1 MKVLTAN
8 RLTDGEAVWFSAG
21 SRWVE
26 AIGEAE
32 IASDTAAEERLE
44 AAGKAAFA
52 NNEVVDAELIDVALA
67 GGTVR
72 PLRLRE
78 QIRAAGP
85 SNRTDLGKQARA
97 PRVAGA

>member
-21 SRWVE
+21 RRWVE
-26 AIGEAE
+26 TIGEAE
-32 IASDTAAEERLE
+32 VASDKAAEERLE

-67 GGTVR
+67 GGTIR

-97 PRVAGA
+97 PHVAGV